1 MAIDSS
7 EDVKNRYASESETYR
22 KDAPLVNFE
31 SEDFFIQMMSYIQ
44 KLYPDTDRQIK
55 VLDIGAGTGMLTE
68 RLMNIYPQ
76 AHVTMLDY
84 SEEMLKSG
92 MACLDRLGIKT
103 SNINFHLSDF
113 VKDALPETDY
123 DLVIS
128 SFALHHI
135 RNIKDLQE
143 VYQKIYSVLKPNC
156 GTFLCVDIYL
166 ECEKKYRLKQARTA
180 IAKWQKNFNII
191 EAKKWAK
198 IIESEDTSAT
208 IPTILSS
215 INAGGGTKKLIELLT
230 PQSGIMTTLY
240 GFTKLSLK
248 ELKEKGLENLL
259 VSDHLKQNI
268 SGTLSKTIVYDI
280 APYPLSEVK

>member
-135 RNIKDLQE
+135 RNKKDLQE
-143 VYQKIYSVLKPNC
+143 VYQKIYSVLKPSC

-198 IIESEDTSAT
+198 IIESEDTPAT

-215 INAGGGTKKLIELLT
+215 INAGGG
-230 PQSGIMTTLY
+230 Y
-240 GFTKLSLK
+240 
-248 ELKEKGLENLL
+248 
-259 VSDHLKQNI
+259 
-268 SGTLSKTIVYDI
+268 
-280 APYPLSEVK
+280 